1 MKHLDY
7 DSYKQILDQEKLPII
22 LDFYADWCV
31 PCKNLSPILE
41 ELNIEYTGKVNM
53 YKVDVEEQIELSSE
67 FNIRNL
73 PTIIIIKNNEQ
84 QIYSGI
90 LPKNKYKEIIDN
102 IIN

>member
-1 MKHLDY
+1 
-7 DSYKQILDQEKLPII
+7 
-22 LDFYADWCV
+22 
-31 PCKNLSPILE
+31 
-41 ELNIEYTGKVNM
+41 M